1 MGTAV
6 WRAGE
11 YSVLLNVLCMVHGHT
26 IYKKMLIIVSLTGE
40 HNQIASVHPMTQG
53 HVFIPCELN
62 VQVD

>member
-11 YSVLLNVLCMVHGHT
+11 YSVLLDVLCIHVHT
-26 IYKKMLIIVSLTGE
+26 INKKGLIIVSITGE

-53 HVFIPCELN
+53 HVFIQCVLN